1 MRNEIMYKRW
11 CIHVSNEN
19 KKKIFK
25 FDIPQNP
32 RHKLKNDN
40 LLLLYTSVDEQRNME
55 NMIYVKGIFVLGK

>member
-1 MRNEIMYKRW
+1 MYIK
-11 CIHVSNEN
+11 EGAFLLQE
-19 KKKIFK
+19 KIFK

-55 NMIYVKGIFVLGK
+55 NMIYAKGIFIWYTKII